1 MIFPWSQAHRRRELL
16 AAPFPA
22 PWLWY
27 VRANVP
33 SYDLLPADLRQ
44 RLLDATRVIVAEKN
58 WEGCGGLMLTDEI
71 KVTIAGQAA
80 RLVLGFE
87 DDYFPNV
94 ETILVYPRGFLV
106 TTYRHVAG
114 GVIEESAVPY
124 AGEAALRGPVVV
136 SWADARAG
144 GAEPGDG
151 RNVVLHEFA
160 HKLDMR
166 DGAADGVPYL
176 RDRAQVETWSRVMRA
191 EYARLVAQTEAGEPS
206 LLDPY
211 GATSPAEFFAVA
223 TECFFER
230 PLQMCG
236 EHPLLYAVLR
246 DFYRQDPAALVPD
259 IGNQR

>member
-1 MIFPWSQAHRRRELL
+1 MMFPWSQAHRRRELL

-27 VRANVP
+27 VRAYVP

-58 WEGCGGLMLTDEI
+58 WEGCGGLALTDEI
-71 KVTIAGQAA
+71 RVTIAGQAA
-80 RLVLGFE
+80 RLVLGFG

-106 TTYRHVAG
+106 TTYRRVAG
-114 GVIEESAVPY
+114 GVVEESAVPY

-136 SWADARAG
+136 SWEDARAG
-144 GAEPGDG
+144 GAEAGNG

-176 RDRAQVETWSRVMRA
+176 KDQAQLETWSRVMRA
-191 EYARLVAQTEAGEPS
+191 EYARLVAQTEAGEPT

-230 PLQMCG
+230 PNRMQA
-236 EHPLLYAVLR
+236 EHPELYRVLSGY
-246 DFYRQDPAALVPD
+246 YRQDPAALVPD
-259 IGNQR
+259 NRNYL